1 MTPPRTSALRYLWAH
16 HRLGVIGLALA
27 LMLVLVFALRL
38 TLFTIH
44 WSDPDHRDQPIA
56 GWMTPGYIARSYN
69 VAPAV
74 IRDALPIAAPAR
86 STLADIAARTSIPL
100 PVLVSHIENAI
111 NLAKQP

>member
-1 MTPPRTSALRYLWAH
+1 MTPPRASALRYLWTH

-27 LMLVLVFALRL
+27 LILVLVFAVRL
-38 TLFTIH
+38 TLFTIY
-44 WSDPDHRDQPIA
+44 WADPARRDQAIE
-56 GWMTPGYIARSYN
+56 GWMTPGYIARSHD

-86 STLADIAARTSIPL
+86 STLADIAARTGIPL

-111 NLAKQP
+111 DLAKQP